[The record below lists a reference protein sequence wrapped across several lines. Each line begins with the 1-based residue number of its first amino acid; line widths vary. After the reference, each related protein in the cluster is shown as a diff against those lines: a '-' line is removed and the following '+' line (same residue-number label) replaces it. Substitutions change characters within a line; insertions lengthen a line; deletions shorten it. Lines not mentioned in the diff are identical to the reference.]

1 MGADTEPLAR
11 RLRSRLVEIVQRDA
25 PPEREGYMSVLSR
38 AIRALEDEN
47 PLIRPRDS
55 SGLPGGCL
63 YLSHD
68 IPTIVV
74 PDLHAR
80 MDFFLSLMLR
90 KASCGL
96 TTLERLERGSVQ
108 VVCVGDGFHAERR
121 AVQRWVDAYGEY
133 MGLFEE
139 HRRMDEEMRES
150 LGVMEMVMEV
160 KARFPCFFHF
170 LKGNHEN
177 IANEEGE
184 GNHPFRKFV
193 KEGAMVSSYVWKFY
207 GAEFLSLYYAFEKQ
221 LPLLAVGKNFL
232 VSHAEPVMFY
242 EPGAVLE
249 YRSRPDVVEGLT
261 WTDNGSAE
269 DGSVEAMLARY
280 LGGPHLERG
289 YHFGGHRPVGGLYH
303 TRSGGRYVQI
313 HNPDRWVVAEI
324 EADGDIVLEED
335 VVEIQNTPD
344 NEDFPCHGNQSE

>member
-1 MGADTEPLAR
+1 MGTDTEPLAR
-11 RLRSRLVEIVQRDA
+11 RLSSRLVETLRRDA
-25 PPEREGYMSVLSR
+25 PPERDHYLRVLARVCR
-38 AIRALEDEN
+38 AIEDEN
-47 PLIRPRDS
+47 PLIRARDS

-63 YLSHD
+63 HLRHD

-80 MDFFLSLMLR
+80 MDFFLSLMLM
-90 KASCGL
+90 KDPAGL
-96 TTLERLERGSVQ
+96 TTLERLERGCVQ

-121 AVQRWVDAYGEY
+121 ALQRWVAAYEEYLGFYGE
-133 MGLFEE
+133 
-139 HRRMDEEMRES
+139 HRSMDEEMRES

-160 KARFPCFFHF
+160 KAHFPCSFHF

-193 KEGAMVSSYVWKFY
+193 QEGAMVSSYVWKFY
-207 GAEFLSLYYAFEKQ
+207 GTEFLSIYYYFEKQ
-221 LPLLAVGKNFL
+221 LPLLAVGRNFL
-232 VSHAEPVMFY
+232 VSHAEPAVCY
-242 EPGAVLE
+242 EPDAVLE

-269 DGSVEAMLARY
+269 DGSVEAMLVRY
-280 LGGPHLERG
+280 LDGAQAEKGC
-289 YHFGGHRPVGGLYH
+289 HFGGHRPIGGLYH

-313 HNPDRWVVAEI
+313 HNPDRWIVAEI
-324 EADGDIVLEED
+324 EAEGDIDLEKD
-335 VVEIQNTPD
+335 VVEIQNTPY
-344 NEDFPCHGNQSE
+344 NEDFQCHGDPSE